1 MIRSLCLRALSL
13 PALIATCLSVPA
25 QDTTAVAAADPF
37 AALAAM
43 VPATP
48 DPRRN
53 SVRIER
59 PDGTAAH
66 AAIVVFLPALPDD
79 ELAALQQEG
88 HANWPDDEP
97 RRCAALARH
106 GVRLQVDANACVRPP
121 GAGRLLAFAG
131 EFVGDRFVDASETTV
146 ALQPPHTC
154 TVEVVDA
161 DGRPT
166 AGVPFALVDAQFVA
180 RQSRHTT
187 GADGTCT
194 LRALVRRPEAHRL
207 VLDFPTAMRI
217 ATALPA
223 NGGRVR
229 LQMPPTTAVEA
240 TFVGESTPGYGLSF
254 RLRGT
259 LDSFDGEPI
268 GERGARWPWVGIGT
282 QALVGVRRSGVATAA
297 RELASATIVVQASG
311 EPLRLGGTLLQP
323 MVAVQV
329 LAHDGLPARDRAL
342 ALRLRHADETLDV
355 RLRTN
360 GEGWTEFD
368 LPHRF
373 ADDQPVTVQLDLRAA
388 ERAATAGSPARHSAA
403 LLPRRIGRAQF
414 EVRVR
419 GPLQIVHAAVPCGPL
434 PVLARGQLVGTRQAG
449 NEPGDDRHTSDQVS
463 AEPAPLA
470 GIALRVQIGP
480 DAQITTDADGRFEVR
495 GDAADTSRGGLTV
508 ELEPAWCFVDGEPWR
523 RTLPLANADTQLRV
537 QPSVRVAVAD
547 DVAAPDLSPIEYRL
561 ESLQHDGGHV
571 AIRVDWQRREL
582 WMPPNGWS
590 LVPHSNGHALAR
602 WTPAT
607 AAAPFDWHAFA
618 RLVELRLVDHAG
630 HLIAD
635 ALIVDRATRAQNRPA
650 NGRVRL
656 LVPHH
661 GGDFDVCPNHGR
673 LPTLSLFGLDTD
685 RTVVLDLRP
694 QLTLR
699 LRPQPQLPN
708 DVELV
713 LAVGDGDGLPFAA
726 DGVAA
731 LPVPQAGAF
740 VPTIHLRR
748 GAVRSQPLAWQ
759 LSTIDVPAD
768 GTSVAVELT
777 EARAHELQ
785 RRIDALPAR

>member
-1 MIRSLCLRALSL
+1 MLHSFCLRVLSL
-13 PALIATCLSVPA
+13 PALIVTCLPAPA
-25 QDTTAVAAADPF
+25 QDAAAVAAADPF

-43 VPATP
+43 VPAP
-48 DPRRN
+48 SDPRRN

-66 AAIVVFLPALPDD
+66 EAIVVFLPALPDD
-79 ELAALQQEG
+79 ALAALQREG
-88 HANWPDDEP
+88 HANWPNDEP

-106 GVRLQVDANACVRPP
+106 GVRLSVDASACVRPP
-121 GAGRLLAFAG
+121 GAGHLLVFAG
-131 EFVGDRFVDASETTV
+131 EFVGDPFVDAGETTV
-146 ALQPPHTC
+146 VLQRPHTC

-166 AGVPFALVDAQFVA
+166 AGVPFALVGAQFVA
-180 RQSRHTT
+180 RLSRHTT

-194 LRALVRRPEAHRL
+194 LRALVRMPEAHRL
-207 VLDFPTAMRI
+207 VLDIPNSTRI
-217 ATALPA
+217 TTALPA

-229 LQMPPTTAVEA
+229 LQMPTTTAIEA
-240 TFVGESTPGYGLSF
+240 TFVGETTPGYGLSF

-259 LDSFDGEPI
+259 LDGFDGEPI

-297 RELASATIVVQASG
+297 RELASAVIVVQANG
-311 EPLRLGGTLLQP
+311 EPLQLGGTLLQP

-329 LAHDGLPARDRAL
+329 LADDGLPARDRAV

-373 ADDQPVTVQLDLRAA
+373 ADDQPVAVQLDLRAA
-388 ERAATAGSPARHSAA
+388 ERAATAGSPALHSAA
-403 LLPRRIGRAQF
+403 MLPRRIGRAQF

-419 GPLQIVHAAVPCGPL
+419 GPRQVVHAAVTCGPL
-434 PVLARGQLVGTRQAG
+434 PVLVRGQLVGNRPAG
-449 NEPGDDRHTSDQVS
+449 DGHGGDRHTSDETNAQ
-463 AEPAPLA
+463 PAPLA
-470 GIALRVQIGP
+470 GIGLRVHVGP
-480 DAQITTDADGRFEVR
+480 DATITTDADGRFEVR
-495 GDAADTSRGGLTV
+495 GDPADTSSGGLTV
-508 ELEPAWCFVDGEPWR
+508 ELEPAWCFVDGQPWR

-547 DVAAPDLSPIEYRL
+547 DFAAPDLSPIEFRI
-561 ESLQHDGGHV
+561 ESLQHDDVPV

-582 WMPPNGWS
+582 WIPPNGWS
-590 LVPHSNGHALAR
+590 LVPQSNGHALVR

-618 RLVELRLVDHAG
+618 RIVELRLVDHAG
-630 HLIAD
+630 HLIPD
-635 ALIVDRATRAQNRPA
+635 VRVVDRATRVWHRPA

-661 GGDFDVCPNHGR
+661 GGSVDVCPSHGS

-699 LRPQPQLPN
+699 LRPQPQLPTG
-708 DVELV
+708 VELV
-713 LAVGDGDGLPFAA
+713 LAIGDGDGVPFAA

-731 LPVPQAGAF
+731 LPAPQAGEF
-740 VPTIHLRR
+740 VPTIRVRR
-748 GAVRSQPLAWQ
+748 GDDRGQPLDWQ
-759 LSTIDVPAD
+759 LPEIDVPA
-768 GTSVAVELT
+768 GGASIAVELT
-777 EARAHELQ
+777 EARARELQ
-785 RRIDALPAR
+785 RRIDALPTR